1 MSAMWRELI
10 QTVAPEARFN
20 EPAPAEAILA
30 AEAGL
35 GVRLPG
41 ELRTLL
47 SESDGVEGKFDAG
60 VIWPVDVIR
69 AQNLTF
75 RTRPDFRDL
84 YMPFDCVLFFAD
96 AGDGGQFFYA
106 LHDGSVKRTDVFL
119 WNQENDSRTWTAPS
133 LRHYLEGWLSGRLKV
148 GGREV

>member
-1 MSAMWRELI
+1 MWRELI
-10 QTVAPEARFN
+10 QKVAPGARFSS
-20 EPAPAEAILA
+20 PASAEAVLA
-30 AEAGL
+30 TEEAL
-35 GVRLPG
+35 GVRLPD
-41 ELRTLL
+41 ELRMLL
-47 SESDGVEGKFDAG
+47 SESDGVEGSYAAG

-84 YMPFDCVLFFAD
+84 YMPFDCMLFFAD
-96 AGDGGQFFYA
+96 TGDGGQFFYA
-106 LHDGSVKRTDVFL
+106 LHHGSIKRTDVFL